1 MPEMWREKTAFV
13 FAFFWAIL
21 LATNVK
27 ADDITDEYVQ
37 VHGETVDSRR
47 FTTGKQK
54 VRDGAVYYFLSAFRM
69 GEEVTVGMQCT
80 ASTGSGS
87 PHDWHAS
94 CTFEWNQIV
103 LT

>member
-13 FAFFWAIL
+13 FAFFSAIL

-37 VHGETVDSRR
+37 IHGETVDSRR

-54 VRDGAVYYFLSAFRM
+54 VRDGAVYYFFYILLEWGRRLPLACNAQLLQVVVPR
-69 GEEVTVGMQCT
+69 TIGMQVVP
-80 ASTGSGS
+80 SSG
-87 PHDWHAS
+87 
-94 CTFEWNQIV
+94 IK
-103 LT
+103 